1 MNIDDLIKH
10 NFCQQ
15 INNDLEPFIKG
26 VGFADMEVIKENNI
40 PDLEHYI
47 RYTSFYA
54 VHLFSLCRQLEQ
66 AISLLSNYRYSIK
79 DDVGRGYHLSYNV
92 ENYFIRLDSL
102 YDRVLQVV
110 NAIFNFGFKE
120 GSVRKAGML
129 KKIHKVEG
137 SDKLINSLD
146 ELNNILKSHSDE
158 RRNIIVHRHSYMD
171 KELNMIEM
179 YYDPFFS
186 KLILKDV
193 DKAENF
199 KQIRKEQLSFYLR
212 RKKKEFKEINEE
224 CFEKIFLIL
233 NEIEKEYIFNKQKM
247 SF

>member
-1 MNIDDLIKH
+1 MH
-10 NFCQQ
+10 NFYQQ
-15 INNDLEPFIKG
+15 ILKDVEPFIK
-26 VGFADMEVIKENNI
+26 FTKMADMEMLDENNI
-40 PDLEHYI
+40 SDLEHYI

-54 VHLFSLCRQLEQ
+54 THLFGLCSQLER
-66 AISLLSNYRYSIK
+66 AVNLLSNYRNDSKSEI
-79 DDVGRGYHLSYNV
+79 GRGHHLTYNV

-137 SDKLINSLD
+137 SDKLINSLY
-146 ELNNILKSHSDE
+146 ELNNILKNHSDE

-212 RKKKEFKEINEE
+212 RKKKEFKEINEQ